1 MTAFHK
7 KIIKRLILGVA
18 ILTGSPALAQSAHLT
33 DQDLLMLVVAGAVL
47 VVAILV
53 LIVAIMLVMVLKTI
67 LQKEGALKSEAQ
79 AVVQEAKPSLWER
92 LNARLTKI
100 VPVEKEETVMLD
112 HDYDGIKE
120 LDNHLPPWWKWL
132 FYFTI
137 IVSVIY
143 LFVYHVIDYFPL
155 MDEEYAIEM
164 KEANEK
170 LATLEASGAVETI
183 DVNNPVKSEDPA
195 VIASG
200 MSIFNTNCASCHAVD
215 GGGGIGP
222 NLTDNYW
229 LHGGS
234 FQDIFTVVNNG
245 VDGTSMIAWKNV
257 FSPVQVR
264 DVSSYV
270 ATLVGTNPAA
280 SKDGEGELYVPQET
294 DEADDQAEGEVVEE
308 AEEADVEEVVL
319 DK

>member
-1 MTAFHK
+1 MNAFHK
-7 KIIKRLILGVA
+7 KILKTLILGVA
-18 ILTGSPALAQSAHLT
+18 LLTGSTALAQSAQMT
-33 DQDLLMLVVAGAVL
+33 DQDLLTLVVAGAVL

-67 LQKEGALKSEAQ
+67 LKKEGVLASADAKQ
-79 AVVQEAKPSLWER
+79 PPEAKPSLWER
-92 LNARLTKI
+92 LNARLTRA
-100 VPVEKEETVMLD
+100 VPLEKEEAVMLD

-132 FYFTI
+132 FYATI
-137 IVSVIY
+137 IISVIY
-143 LFVYHVIDYFPL
+143 MIVYHVVDYLPL
-155 MDEEYAIEM
+155 MEEEYALEM
-164 KEANEK
+164 KEAEAK
-170 LATLEASGAVETI
+170 RASLEASGAVETI
-183 DVNNPVKSEDPA
+183 DVNNPVMSDDPA

-200 MSIFNTNCASCHAVD
+200 QSIFNTNCASCHALD

-234 FQDIFTVVNNG
+234 FKDIFTVVNNG

-264 DVSSYV
+264 DVASYV
-270 ATLVGTNPAA
+270 ATLVGTTPA
-280 SKDGEGELYVPQET
+280 SPKDQEGELYVPEET
-294 DEADDQAEGEVVEE
+294 ETTEENAEQPTEETKDADGEEI
-308 AEEADVEEVVL
+308 VL

>member
-1 MTAFHK
+1 MNAFHK
-7 KIIKRLILGVA
+7 KILKTLILGVA
-18 ILTGSPALAQSAHLT
+18 LLTGSTALAQSAQMT
-33 DQDLLMLVVAGAVL
+33 DQDLLTLVVAGAVL

-67 LQKEGALKSEAQ
+67 LKKEGVLASADAKQPL
-79 AVVQEAKPSLWER
+79 EAKPSLWER
-92 LNARLTKI
+92 LNARLTRA
-100 VPVEKEETVMLD
+100 VPLEKEEAVMLD

-132 FYFTI
+132 FYATI
-137 IVSVIY
+137 IISVIY
-143 LFVYHVIDYFPL
+143 MIVYHVVDYLPL
-155 MDEEYAIEM
+155 MEEEYALEM
-164 KEANEK
+164 KEAEAK
-170 LATLEASGAVETI
+170 RASLEASGAVETI
-183 DVNNPVKSEDPA
+183 DVNNPVISDDPA

-200 MSIFNTNCASCHAVD
+200 QSIFNTNCASCHALD

-234 FQDIFTVVNNG
+234 FKDIFAVVNDG

-264 DVSSYV
+264 DVASYV
-270 ATLVGTNPAA
+270 ATLVGTTPA
-280 SKDGEGELYVPQET
+280 SPKDQEGELYVPVET
-294 DEADDQAEGEVVEE
+294 ETTEENAEQPTEETKDADGEEI
-308 AEEADVEEVVL
+308 VL